1 MKRIQF
7 SGTTCLSN
15 QVQSAEPLDIFELMF
30 ANELVG
36 HITQQTN
43 LYFKENIVGKIFK
56 KHSRIQKHLSSASS
70 KSELCIA
77 NEIRLFIASI
87 LYRGVDQK
95 PVAHIFYTKNK
106 LFETPGFTK
115 ILPQDRLVVSEKYIY
130 FVDISILGESYNR
143 SAKIE
148 PIHEYLVE
156 RWQSLLTLE
165 ENISVDEALLFW
177 KGCLTWKQFIRTKRA
192 RFGLK
197 SFVLAEASSGY
208 VWTLII
214 YTGDDT
220 LVEEGNTYQYKATN
234 VVMSLCEKVLDKGRS
249 LFVGNWCSSLE
260 LPSKLHKRSADV
272 VSTVGKDRKG
282 LPKDVMSKKLKT
294 GEKAIAYN
302 LNYGAIC
309 MQWKDK
315 RDVRMLT
322 SCVPDEDVVVKG
334 HGKNKLVPLVVN
346 IYNESM
352 GGVKRSDQM
361 MSSRKCVSIS

>member
-1 MKRIQF
+1 
-7 SGTTCLSN
+7 
-15 QVQSAEPLDIFELMF
+15 MF
-30 ANELVG
+30 ANELVD

-156 RWQSLLTLE
+156 RWQSLLTHKK
-165 ENISVDEALLFW
+165 ISLLMKPCFSGKVAW
-177 KGCLTWKQFIRTKRA
+177 PG
-192 RFGLK
+192 
-197 SFVLAEASSGY
+197 SNSSGQSEH
-208 VWTLII
+208 VLGWKALFSQKRLLATSGLWLFTQAMIHWLKKETHI
-214 YTGDDT
+214 
-220 LVEEGNTYQYKATN
+220 NTKQ
-234 VVMSLCEKVLDKGRS
+234 
-249 LFVGNWCSSLE
+249 
-260 LPSKLHKRSADV
+260 
-272 VSTVGKDRKG
+272 
-282 LPKDVMSKKLKT
+282 
-294 GEKAIAYN
+294 
-302 LNYGAIC
+302 
-309 MQWKDK
+309 
-315 RDVRMLT
+315 RMLLCH
-322 SCVPDEDVVVKG
+322 CVKKCWIKED
-334 HGKNKLVPLVVN
+334 LCSWA
-346 IYNESM
+346 I
-352 GGVKRSDQM
+352 GVA
-361 MSSRKCVSIS
+361 V